1 MSLKDQI
8 ISGTAILALS
18 ALGTATVSNT
28 VTNGK
33 QDVQIE
39 QLTVGDQEILKELRA
54 IRESFTETSIKVAT
68 LAVKEE
74 ERSGR
79 PQ

>member
-68 LAVKEE
+68 LAGKE